1 MNLRGKLWKI
11 LCKTDVI
18 IEEMLEEYNRTLDKV
33 GPAFKQSVVEN
44 KKMNTK
50 KRSQQRH
57 KERGYRRLLQV

>member
-1 MNLRGKLWKI
+1 LNLRGKLWKI

-18 IEEMLEEYNRTLDKV
+18 VEEMLEEYNRTLDKV

-50 KRSQQRH
+50 SM
-57 KERGYRRLLQV
+57 